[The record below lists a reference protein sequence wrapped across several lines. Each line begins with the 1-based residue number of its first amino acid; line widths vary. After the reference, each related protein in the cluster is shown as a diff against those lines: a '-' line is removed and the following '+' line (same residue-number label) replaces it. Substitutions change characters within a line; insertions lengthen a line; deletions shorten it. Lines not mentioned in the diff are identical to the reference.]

1 MAAQLLGMPVNWL
14 RLLAFAFGAGVAGL
28 TGTVFAALEVNI
40 FPSNFYLDVLI
51 TLYAIVIL
59 GGAGSMAGVMLG
71 AFTIIVGLELLST
84 PENARL
90 VFYTVIGVGLAVWL
104 RPVRWIPIV
113 VGGTSP
119 SASSSTRSPRRY
131 GRAGRSRRP
140 SAGRARRCRAGWSS

>member
-1 MAAQLLGMPVNWL
+1 MPVNWL
-14 RLLAFAFGAGVAGL
+14 KLLAFAFGAGVAGL

-113 VGGTSP
+113 VGGTI
-119 SASSSTRSPRRY
+119 ALGFAVNRSPPRS
-131 GRAGRSRRP
+131 GRAARSRRR

>member
-14 RLLAFAFGAGVAGL
+14 KLLAFAFGAGVAGL

-71 AFTIIVGLELLST
+71 AFTIIVGLE
-84 PENARL
+84 
-90 VFYTVIGVGLAVWL
+90 
-104 RPVRWIPIV
+104 
-113 VGGTSP
+113 
-119 SASSSTRSPRRY
+119 AS
-131 GRAGRSRRP
+131 
-140 SAGRARRCRAGWSS
+140 